1 MADPGPSSIPSEA
14 ARPDEARTGRAAPPL
29 QGTVLAERYRLL
41 QPIGHG
47 GMGWVWEAEHLALGH
62 IVAIKLID
70 FSAAGRPSA
79 AGSERARTRF
89 LREARAAA
97 ALHSPHVVQIFDYGV
112 EDGTPY
118 IAMERLH
125 GESLAERLRREPRL
139 PPDRVAAIV
148 EQIARAVGKAHAAGI
163 VHRDLK
169 PDNVFLVQDEDGERC
184 KVLDFG
190 IAKVLADDSRSEGQP
205 QRSGVL
211 GTPYYMSPEQ
221 ATNAAEVGPAS
232 DLWSMAVIAYE
243 CLVGERPFDGK
254 SLPAL
259 AVKLLA
265 EPAPVPSAHAEV
277 PPGFDAWFR
286 RATERNPRDRFG
298 SARELAASLTE
309 ALGGTAMP
317 TVPPRALRTTPPR
330 RPWWPVLAGLALG
343 VPMAW
348 ILVDEA
354 REANEPAAPVLAEP
368 IPTPVE
374 VATPTEPKPTAPMMV
389 DPIEHGPSSTIE
401 LRLAGPVGAAVYRD
415 DARVATL
422 PEPVRLPRGEAPVT
436 LRVKVEGFADHEL
449 VVVPDRDL
457 ERALVLTPA
466 PMSMVAPGEPRK
478 DRDPNHPPRPD
489 VSDLEF

>member
-1 MADPGPSSIPSEA
+1 MADPGPSSIPTEA
-14 ARPDEARTGRAAPPL
+14 TRSDEARTDRAAPPL

-41 QPIGHG
+41 QPLGRG

-62 IVAIKLID
+62 MVAIKLID
-70 FSAAGRPSA
+70 STAVGSPSA
-79 AGSERARTRF
+79 AGSERARARF

-97 ALHSPHVVQIFDYGV
+97 GLHSPHVVQIFDYGV
-112 EDGTPY
+112 EDDTPY

-125 GESLAERLRREPRL
+125 GESLAQRLRREPRL

-190 IAKVLADDSRSEGQP
+190 IAKVLADDSAPDGHTHRG
-205 QRSGVL
+205 GVL

-254 SLPAL
+254 SLPML

-265 EPAPVPSAHAEV
+265 EPVPVPSEHAEV

-286 RATERNPRDRFG
+286 RATQRDPRDRFG
-298 SARELAASLTE
+298 SARELAASFTE
-309 ALGGTAMP
+309 ALGGEAMP
-317 TVPPRALRTTPPR
+317 TVPPRAIRTTNRPR
-330 RPWWPVLAGLALG
+330 RPWWPVLAPLAIG

-348 ILVDEA
+348 ILVDGT
-354 REANEPAAPVLAEP
+354 REPDEVPAPVLGEP

-374 VATPTEPKPTAPMMV
+374 VATPTEPTMV
-389 DPIEHGPSSTIE
+389 EPIELGPSPTIE
-401 LRLAGPVGAAVYRD
+401 LRLQGPAGAAVYRD

-436 LRVKVEGFADHEL
+436 LRVKAEGFEDHEL

-457 ERALVLTPA
+457 ERALALTPL
-466 PMSMVAPGEPRK
+466 VAPGESRK
-478 DRDPNHPPRPD
+478 DRDPSHPPRPD

>member
-1 MADPGPSSIPSEA
+1 MADPGPSSISTEA
-14 ARPDEARTGRAAPPL
+14 ARPDEARTGRVAPPL

-41 QPIGHG
+41 QPLGRG

-62 IVAIKLID
+62 AVAIKLID
-70 FSAAGRPSA
+70 FTAVGGPSA
-79 AGSERARTRF
+79 AGSERARERF

-97 ALHSPHVVQIFDYGV
+97 GLHSPHVVQIFDYGV
-112 EDGTPY
+112 EDDTPY

-125 GESLAERLRREPRL
+125 GESLAQRLRRAPRL

-190 IAKVLADDSRSEGQP
+190 IAKLLADDSAPDGQNAP
-205 QRSGVL
+205 RSGVL

-221 ATNAAEVGPAS
+221 VTNAAEVGPAS

-254 SLPAL
+254 SLPML
-259 AVKLLA
+259 AVQLLA
-265 EPAPVPSAHAEV
+265 EPAPVPSEHAEV

-286 RATERNPRDRFG
+286 RATQRDPRDRFG

-309 ALGGTAMP
+309 ALGGEAMS
-317 TVPPRALRTTPPR
+317 TVPSRAIRTTEPR
-330 RPWWPVLAGLALG
+330 RPWWPVLVALTIG

-348 ILVDEA
+348 ILVDET
-354 REANEPAAPVLAEP
+354 REPDEVPAPVLGEP
-368 IPTPVE
+368 IPTLVE
-374 VATPTEPKPTAPMMV
+374 VATPIEPTPTEPTPTKTSP
-389 DPIEHGPSSTIE
+389 TIE
-401 LRLAGPVGAAVYRD
+401 LRLQGPAGAAVYRD

-422 PEPVRLPRGEAPVT
+422 PEPVRLPRGEAPMT
-436 LRVKVEGFADHEL
+436 LRVKAEGFEDHEL

-457 ERALVLTPA
+457 EQALVLTPL
-466 PMSMVAPGEPRK
+466 VEPGESRK
-478 DRDPNHPPRPD
+478 DRDPSGPPRPD